1 MAKPRGTRADTGSA
15 WALSQDELKKKLAT
29 TDRGLSSSEAKERLH
44 KYGHNEIADKD
55 RRTWLDILIAQ
66 VASPLLLILMVAL
79 VISAFLGEVFD
90 AIILLTIISI
100 SVILG
105 FFQEYSSERALT
117 ALKKYFSYHATV
129 IRNGEKMVIDAREL
143 VPGDIVTIGLGDIV
157 PADIRLIETNGIEV
171 NESALTGESREV
183 EKNAKT
189 VSLKNATPQ
198 DIKNGLFMGS
208 VIVSGYAKGIV
219 VATGHDTFFGKAAA
233 LFSAKVPESDFQ
245 LGIRKF
251 GNLVFR
257 VVIIITV
264 CVFLS
269 NYFLAHG
276 TNPFADSL
284 LFALALAVG
293 IAPEALPAI
302 ITVTLS
308 SGSLKLAEKKVVTKK
323 LAAIEDLGNM
333 DVLCTDKT
341 GTLSEEAIRFERCID
356 FDMKDSHDVFE
367 YAFLCNA
374 AVGTLRI
381 KGSSIDVA
389 IRKKG
394 LSNGGIDVS
403 RFTKIED
410 IPFDYERRRMG
421 VVVQE
426 GRKRLLIA
434 KGAPESMLSVCKKI
448 KISSKLYSMREKG
461 AYLKKLIREYNEKG
475 YTTILVG
482 YRDIEKKKV
491 YSPDDE
497 RDLILTG
504 FVLLFNPPKATV
516 RATLERLGKLKVRLK
531 ILTGDDPLVTKKLCK
546 DVGFMP
552 SGGRIILGTELAR
565 MSDDKIRTIVE
576 RYDVFAR
583 VTPEQKLKIVEALRA
598 NGHVVGFLGDGINDA
613 PALRT
618 ADVGISV
625 DTAADVAKGASNII
639 LLRKSLSV
647 VADGIEN
654 GRKIFGNITKYILNT
669 MSANNGNMITVAV
682 SSLFLPFIP
691 LLPTQILLNNLLSD
705 MPLMSIAS
713 DNVDKEHTRR
723 PQKWDINFIMKFML
737 FFGVISTIFDLLLIG
752 ILYLFMQVDIA
763 TFRTAWFL
771 ESVLSEMIIVFSL
784 RTQLPFFRSMPSA
797 LLVGASLFAI
807 IVSILAIYFGPLAIL
822 FHFVPLSG
830 AILLLIAVILAAY
843 FALTEIGKP
852 FFYAYIA
859 RAAATSKLSKN
870 A

>member
-1 MAKPRGTRADTGSA
+1 MAKPRETQADTGGA
-15 WALSQDELKKKLAT
+15 WALSQDALKRKLGT
-29 TDRGLSSSEAKERLH
+29 SDRGLSDAEAKERLRE
-44 KYGHNEIADKD
+44 YGHNEIADKD

-66 VASPLLLILMVAL
+66 VASPLLFILMVAL

-90 AIILLTIISI
+90 AIILLTIILV
-100 SVILG
+100 SVLLG

-129 IRNGEKMVIDAREL
+129 IRNGQKMVIDAREL

-183 EKNAKT
+183 EKNVKAKPP
-189 VSLKNATPQ
+189 KNATPQ

-208 VIVSGYAKGIV
+208 IIVSGYAKGIV
-219 VATGHDTFFGKAAA
+219 VATGHDTFFGKSAA

-251 GNLVFR
+251 GSMVLRF
-257 VVIIITV
+257 VIIITV
-264 CVFLS
+264 CVFIS
-269 NYFLAHG
+269 NYLLSHG
-276 TNPFADSL
+276 TNPFADSM

-302 ITVTLS
+302 ITITLS

-341 GTLSEEAIRFERCID
+341 GTLSEEAIRFEKCID
-356 FDMKDSHDVFE
+356 FDMKDSHDIFE
-367 YAFLCNA
+367 YAFLCNE
-374 AVGTLRI
+374 AVGTLRV

-389 IRKKG
+389 IRKAG
-394 LSNGGIDVS
+394 LSKGIDIS

-410 IPFDYERRRMG
+410 IPFDFERRRMG
-421 VVVQE
+421 LVVQE
-426 GRKRLLIA
+426 GRKRILIV
-434 KGAPESMLSVCKKI
+434 KGAPESMLSACKKI
-448 KISSKLYSMREKG
+448 KISSNLYSMGGKG
-461 AYLKKLIREYNEKG
+461 AYVKKMIREYNEKG

-482 YRDIEKKKV
+482 YRDIEKKES

-504 FVLLFNPPKATV
+504 FVLLFNPPKTTV
-516 RATLERLGKLKVRLK
+516 RATLERLKKLKVRLK
-531 ILTGDDPLVTKKLCK
+531 VLTGDDPLVTKKLCK

-565 MSDDKIRTIVE
+565 MSEDKVREIVE

-583 VTPEQKLKIVEALRA
+583 VTPEQKLMIVEALKK

-647 VADGIEN
+647 VADGVEN

-682 SSLFLPFIP
+682 SSIFLPFIP

-705 MPLMSIAS
+705 LPLMSVAS
-713 DNVDKEHTRR
+713 DNVDKEYTRK
-723 PQKWDINFIMKFML
+723 PQKWDIKFITKFML
-737 FFGVISTIFDLLLIG
+737 FFGVISTVFDLLLIG
-752 ILYLFMQVDIA
+752 ILYLFMRVDVD

-797 LLVGASLFAI
+797 LLIGASLFAI
-807 IVSILAIYFGPLAIL
+807 LVSIFVIYFGPLAVL
-822 FHFVPLSG
+822 FHFVPLSE
-830 AILLLIAVILAAY
+830 AVLLLIAGILVTY

-852 FFYAYIA
+852 FFFAYIA
-859 RAAATSKLSKN
+859 KTASASK
-870 A
+870 